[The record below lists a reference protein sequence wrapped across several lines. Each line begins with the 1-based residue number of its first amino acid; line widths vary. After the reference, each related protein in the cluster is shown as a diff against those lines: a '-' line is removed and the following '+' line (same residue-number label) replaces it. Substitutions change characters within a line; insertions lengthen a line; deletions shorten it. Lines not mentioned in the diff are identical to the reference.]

1 VVVRAFD
8 IAALERIVLR
18 VRGGPRG
25 DQVTARR
32 GWRSARV
39 SVGPGEER
47 ELELRVG
54 RGVRYY
60 DTYLHVLRLSSL
72 RGAPLPD
79 GRVVGAFVEV
89 RLVTGPPPG
98 AAAAP

>member
-1 VVVRAFD
+1 M
-8 IAALERIVLR
+8 
-18 VRGGPRG
+18 
-25 DQVTARR
+25 
-32 GWRSARV
+32 

-47 ELELRVG
+47 DLELEVG

-60 DTYLHVLRLSSL
+60 DTYLHVLRLESR
-72 RGAPLPD
+72 RGAALPD

-89 RLVTGPPPG
+89 RLVMGPRTA